1 MELLRQ
7 VKFLEKKNNMKK
19 KIISI
24 LFCVMLLLPSCASSK
39 PANVKIE
46 EPREQVSG
54 EHDPIMKLLLSGLI
68 ILSLN
73 FLVTK

>member
-1 MELLRQ
+1 
-7 VKFLEKKNNMKK
+7 
-19 KIISI
+19 
-24 LFCVMLLLPSCASSK
+24 MLLLPSCASSK

-46 EPREQVSG
+46 EPKEQVSG